1 MRAAVRKE
9 AKRQRR
15 SMSWMMRDIFDQ
27 WFLRL
32 TCPPADMT
40 RGKVEP
46 ASADQEAEKPD
57 EDRV

>member
-27 WFLRL
+27 WSRRL
-32 TCPPADMT
+32 A
-40 RGKVEP
+40 GEP
-46 ASADQEAEKPD
+46 QAGAGESEGEKAN